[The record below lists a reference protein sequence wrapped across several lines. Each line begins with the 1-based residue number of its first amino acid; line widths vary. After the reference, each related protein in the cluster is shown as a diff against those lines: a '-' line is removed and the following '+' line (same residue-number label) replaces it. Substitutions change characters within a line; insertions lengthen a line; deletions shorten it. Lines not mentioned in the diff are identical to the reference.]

1 MAYQIREGENG
12 GNLSHMFHLGD
23 EAFLFLY
30 VHQKILYSMETF
42 QCVIFT
48 VVRNGM
54 VSQEEYNNHQI
65 NMNMQGEIYT
75 VARPSR
81 NFLHQSSHCG
91 SPLKL

>member
-1 MAYQIREGENG
+1 MAYQIREGGNG
-12 GNLSHMFHLGD
+12 DDLSHMFHLGD

-54 VSQEEYNNHQI
+54 VSQEEYNNHHI
-65 NMNMQGEIYT
+65 NMNMQDG
-75 VARPSR
+75 
-81 NFLHQSSHCG
+81 
-91 SPLKL
+91 